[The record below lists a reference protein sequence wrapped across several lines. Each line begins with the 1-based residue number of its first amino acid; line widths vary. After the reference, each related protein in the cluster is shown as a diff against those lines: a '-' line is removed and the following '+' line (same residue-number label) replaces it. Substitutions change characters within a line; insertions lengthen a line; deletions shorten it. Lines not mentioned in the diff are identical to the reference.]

1 MRRHMVRMCRGG
13 SNLRIHARC
22 PKPLLSENRIV
33 VTVNNVVSYTRVLR
47 LLRKYRL
54 KNFAALTLIG
64 KRLVGF
70 GSGDRERQSV
80 QDGCLVVVGIS
91 RLYLAHLPLK
101 GLCVR
106 RFILAVIAID
116 FF

>member
-1 MRRHMVRMCRGG
+1 MRRHMVRIRRGG

-22 PKPLLSENRIV
+22 PKPLLNENRIV
-33 VTVNNVVSYTRVLR
+33 VTVNDVVSYTRVLR

-64 KRLVGF
+64 KRLVRF
-70 GSGDRERQSV
+70 RSGDRERQSV
-80 QDGCLVVVGIS
+80 QDGCFVVVGIS
-91 RLYLAHLPLK
+91 RLHFAHLLLK

-106 RFILAVIAID
+106 GFILAVLAID
-116 FF
+116 FC

>member
-33 VTVNNVVSYTRVLR
+33 VTMNDVMSYTRVLR
-47 LLRKYRL
+47 LLSKYRL
-54 KNFAALTLIG
+54 KNFTALTLIG
-64 KRLVGF
+64 KRLVRF

-80 QDGCLVVVGIS
+80 QDGCFVVVGIS
-91 RLYLAHLPLK
+91 RLHFAHLLLK
-101 GLCVR
+101 GVCVR
-106 RFILAVIAID
+106 RLILAVLAID